1 MEPNRDKASDLDEV
15 RPLCFKDLDEALR
28 MVLRDT
34 LTYLKENDKEIDPL
48 SVETYEYYKKL
59 KEA

>member
-1 MEPNRDKASDLDEV
+1 MDEV